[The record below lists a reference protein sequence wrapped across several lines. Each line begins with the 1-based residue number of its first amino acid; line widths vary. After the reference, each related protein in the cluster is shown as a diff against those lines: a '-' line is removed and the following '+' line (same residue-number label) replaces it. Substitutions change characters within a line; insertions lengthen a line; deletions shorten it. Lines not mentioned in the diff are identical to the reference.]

1 MKFEASSFSTLNKV
15 PRRTNLLSCS
25 HLMIE
30 VGAGLSCLVSL
41 MELYCGGNNVEGV
54 REVGHLRGLLKL
66 IILDLTGNPVAAHDD
81 YRLYTIYHLRKLK
94 VMHGM
99 QCKQCARKLGL
110 RWSCPLQHLV
120 AQP

>member
-1 MKFEASSFSTLNKV
+1 
-15 PRRTNLLSCS
+15 
-25 HLMIE
+25 MIE
-30 VGAGLSCLVSL
+30 IDAGLSCLVSL

-94 VMHGM
+94 VMMHGM
-99 QCKQCARKLGL
+99 RF
-110 RWSCPLQHLV
+110 SFY
-120 AQP
+120 